1 MRSNLTNPQEGGE
14 KDTEPGN
21 ETGWLGATK
30 AEHPTTNNRNKKTGK
45 RTQGRED
52 PGRAYVWQTCTTY
65 VAFYHIEQAN

>member
-52 PGRAYVWQTCTTY
+52 PGRAYV
-65 VAFYHIEQAN
+65 